1 MDGAG
6 TGADVAHD
14 AQGRFVSGHSEY
26 AARKRR
32 IAERLAQLVADYN
45 PSPSQKQL
53 LAVIAGHLDDAERC
67 RSAIA
72 RTRATNAA
80 RRLLKDIP
88 RKPEPPASHSAP
100 ALESARAM
108 LERLENGDPSAV

>member
-1 MDGAG
+1 MDGAATSG
-6 TGADVAHD
+6 HD
-14 AQGRFVSGHSEY
+14 ELGRLVRGHSEY

-32 IAERLAQLVADYN
+32 LAERVEKLRLDYD
-45 PSPSQKQL
+45 PSPSQQML
-53 LAVIAGHLDDAERC
+53 LVIAGHLDDAERC

-80 RRLLKDIP
+80 RRLLRDIP
-88 RKPEPPASHSAP
+88 RKPEPTALHSAP

-108 LERLENGDPSAV
+108 L

>member
-1 MDGAG
+1 MDGAATSG
-6 TGADVAHD
+6 HD
-14 AQGRFVSGHSEY
+14 ELGRLVRGHSEY

-32 IAERLAQLVADYN
+32 LAERVEKLRLDYD
-45 PSPSQKQL
+45 PSPSQQML
-53 LAVIAGHLDDAERC
+53 LVVVAGHLDDAERA

-88 RKPEPPASHSAP
+88 RKPLLSRPLAATD
-100 ALESARAM
+100 
-108 LERLENGDPSAV
+108 LERELWENLKRGDNTNR

>member
-1 MDGAG
+1 MDGAATSG
-6 TGADVAHD
+6 HD
-14 AQGRFVSGHSEY
+14 ELGRLVRGHSEY

-32 IAERLAQLVADYN
+32 LAERVAKLRLDYD
-45 PSPSQKQL
+45 PSPLQQML
-53 LAVIAGHLDDAERC
+53 LVVIAGHLDDAERC

-88 RKPEPPASHSAP
+88 RKPEPPASHP
-100 ALESARAM
+100 LMTARE
-108 LERLENGDPSAV
+108 LLDRLGKGSPSAV

>member
-1 MDGAG
+1 MEQQQAG
-6 TGADVAHD
+6 MMLV
-14 AQGRFVSGHSEY
+14 RGHSEY

-32 IAERLAQLVADYN
+32 LAERVAKLRLDYD
-45 PSPSQKQL
+45 PSPSQQML
-53 LAVIAGHLDDAERC
+53 LVVIAGHLDDAERA

-88 RKPEPPASHSAP
+88 RKPEPPASCPP
-100 ALESARAM
+100 AATDF
-108 LERLENGDPSAV
+108 ERELWENLRKGG